1 MGGSIVAGGSIRVT
15 PEQLDGIAAQLNS
28 GAANID
34 SLLQSLANQV
44 APLGS
49 DWAGNAQASFETM
62 WNQWQK
68 DGQGLHQSLTGI
80 AKMMQ
85 QAAEAFRGA
94 DAIKFS

>member
-1 MGGSIVAGGSIRVT
+1 VAGGNIRVT
-15 PEQLDGIAAQLNS
+15 PEQLDGVAAQLNS
-28 GAANID
+28 GASNID

-44 APLGS
+44 SPLGA
-49 DWAGNAQASFETM
+49 DWAGNAQASFEQM
-62 WNQWQK
+62 WNQWQR

-94 DAIKFS
+94 DSIKFG